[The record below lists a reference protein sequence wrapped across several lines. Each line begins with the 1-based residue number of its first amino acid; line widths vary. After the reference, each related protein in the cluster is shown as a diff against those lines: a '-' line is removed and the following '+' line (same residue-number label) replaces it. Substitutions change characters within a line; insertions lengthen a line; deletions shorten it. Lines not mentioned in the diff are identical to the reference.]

1 MKNQIKIIK
10 RLERN
15 LSHGDDSDRR
25 QHDVRDSL
33 EKTKRDA
40 VKIVTGWVS
49 ELRLRKAEEL
59 AHGFDSLFG
68 KVT

>member
-25 QHDVRDSL
+25 QHDLRDSL
-33 EKTKRDA
+33 GQTKRDA

-59 AHGFDSLFG
+59 AHRFDGRFG

>member
-1 MKNQIKIIK
+1 MKKQIKIIK

-15 LSHGDDSDRR
+15 LSHRDDSDRR

-33 EKTKRDA
+33 GKTKRDA